1 MVMITHGADF
11 IYTRAVEENF
21 EIPTFT
27 RFIGPNLTTD
37 ILKIH
42 FLGNF

>member
-1 MVMITHGADF
+1 MGPISSTLAL
-11 IYTRAVEENF
+11 IEENF

-37 ILKIH
+37 ILKMH

>member
-1 MVMITHGADF
+1 MGPNSSTLTLI
-11 IYTRAVEENF
+11 EENF

-27 RFIGPNLTTD
+27 RFIGPNLTID
-37 ILKIH
+37 ILKMH

>member
-1 MVMITHGADF
+1 MVIITHGADF
-11 IYTRAVEENF
+11 IYTRLIEENF

-27 RFIGPNLTTD
+27 RFIGPTD
-37 ILKIH
+37 VLKMH